1 MGDVGDQDRRAVRVN
16 ADRPV
21 QPWLLT
27 SHERQEAL
35 QSGFVILG
43 GGNRPIRTGLV
54 SGLNYRDGRHESC
67 RVQIRAAGAA
77 HTRNFHGTRPVICR
91 SSRIADS
98 TRRIADARARS
109 ITLSSSARRV
119 ESAIPAR
126 QMTISSS
133 LAEPTIR
140 CRSAFRCSASVAVS
154 AVLDESSA
162 GQSPPITRVVQSS
175 EELNVGIVR
184 DSRVALGVA
193 GAHSID
199 RRSPPGKRT
208 GIIWPAQAVSGW

>member
-16 ADRPV
+16 ADRLV

-77 HTRNFHGTRPVICR
+77 HTRNFHGNAPRYLPKL
-91 SSRIADS
+91 A
-98 TRRIADARARS
+98 ARS

-184 DSRVALGVA
+184 DSRVAL
-193 GAHSID
+193 
-199 RRSPPGKRT
+199 RSRWRALHRPKIAT
-208 GIIWPAQAVSGW
+208 G

>member
-54 SGLNYRDGRHESC
+54 SGLNYVTAGMS
-67 RVQIRAAGAA
+67 RVVSRSEPPAPRIRGIS
-77 HTRNFHGTRPVICR
+77 TGTRPVICR

-184 DSRVALGVA
+184 DSRVAL
-193 GAHSID
+193 
-199 RRSPPGKRT
+199 RSRWRALHRPKIAT
-208 GIIWPAQAVSGW
+208 G